1 MAPRPDDRVPQS
13 PPRRTLT
20 MLFSDLSDS
29 TLLASSGEPEDYLDV
44 LNYLRRQ
51 CLEIVPRHGGTIVDF
66 SGDGFLAMFGHPEP
80 TESDA
85 RHAVEAALE
94 MHAVI
99 RKAPF
104 RGAGGTSG
112 LTLHSGV
119 HSGLVLVIE
128 NDLFPGRHAVVGET
142 PNLAAKLSDAAARDE
157 ILVSEVTLGSDQHFF
172 EVQPR
177 GSVAISGKA
186 GLVPALQVLGLSS
199 TNTRF
204 EARSRRGLTP
214 FVGRSDA
221 RTVLD
226 GHLREACAGTT
237 RLVYVVGPAGLGKTR
252 LIEEFLTS
260 GTSAGCR
267 VHRGYCDSDPSAQPL
282 LPFVQMLR
290 ASAGS
295 ERPPHLGPL
304 TPAEFCAHIQDLA
317 AQGPQVIFIDDWHW
331 ADDASRQML
340 RALLAL
346 KDVPL
351 LIVSATRFLLPVDP
365 HGAGAHEL
373 PLHPLGLAETIQ
385 AIRTLRPD
393 LEPFT
398 IPRIATKSGGY
409 PLFVE
414 ELCHVASP
422 DRLVDDAQPAG
433 NSLAW
438 LEALIEARVSLLP
451 PEQVRL
457 ARTAAVIGTIVPTWL
472 LERVSGYKAT
482 DPLVV
487 GLTTADLMLE
497 GELQGTLRFKHGVTR
512 DAIYKSVGRRER
524 SQTHLRVGE
533 LLEQV
538 DQGSDQA
545 TDSLAYHFNAA
556 GDAPRAIKYA
566 EQSGDRA
573 LAAGA
578 LDRARH
584 QYQVALTHLRPL
596 HSSPDAARRYLEL
609 AQRMGVACVYDP
621 TRAHL
626 EIFRDALAIAQE
638 LDDEAELARAEY
650 WLGYIHYALGNLA
663 AAFEHCE
670 RAAAHCTTARA
681 AGTSPQLDALNVQIR
696 STFAQAKGAAGEYDG
711 VLEQLDLAADV
722 KRRHR
727 SGTRP
732 AVGMAYTLACKGG
745 LLADCGDFEAAHAC
759 FAEAMDVIRGRNS
772 PVEASVLAWKSAVH
786 VWRGEWHQA
795 IDTAHE
801 VQTIADRIESLYV
814 HSMAAVLIGYSRW
827 RLEPDLARIDEL
839 VQATQWLEERDKR
852 LYISLNHGWIA
863 TAMVDA
869 GQFDKARSYIEQ
881 ALARAR
887 VHDSL
892 GESMAYRALARMA
905 HAGHAPEPA
914 RHYLD
919 AALAASRRRRSKHEE
934 AVTLAQ
940 IGIDLL
946 RAAQPGEGRAA
957 VDQARAMFRTLGM
970 RWHEAAMERELA
982 AAPR

>member
-1 MAPRPDDRVPQS
+1 
-13 PPRRTLT
+13 

-44 LNYLRRQ
+44 LNFLRRQ
-51 CLEIVPRHGGTIVDF
+51 CLEIVPKHGGTIVDF
-66 SGDGFLAMFGHPEP
+66 SGDGFLAMFGYPEP

-104 RGAGGTSG
+104 RGAGGHAG

-128 NDLFPGRHAVVGET
+128 NDLFPGRHAVVGEA
-142 PNLAAKLSDAAARDE
+142 PNLAAKLSDAAGRDE

-172 EVQPR
+172 DVQPR
-177 GSVAISGKA
+177 GSVAILGRTA
-186 GLVPALQVLGLSS
+186 LVPALQVLGHSA

-214 FVGRSDA
+214 FVGRSHA
-221 RTVLD
+221 RSVLD
-226 GHLREACAGTT
+226 AHLREACAGSV

-252 LIEEFLTS
+252 LIEEFLSS
-260 GTSAGCR
+260 GAVAGCR
-267 VHRGYCDSDPSAQPL
+267 IHRGYCDSAPSAQPL

-290 ASAGS
+290 APGGNDGAAHQGA
-295 ERPPHLGPL
+295 L
-304 TPAEFCAHIQDLA
+304 TPVDFCAHIRQLA
-317 AQGPQVIFIDDWHW
+317 TQGPQVLFIDDWHW
-331 ADDASRQML
+331 ADDASRQTL
-340 RALLAL
+340 RALMAMTGI
-346 KDVPL
+346 PL

-373 PLHPLGLAETIQ
+373 PLYPLDETETIQ
-385 AIRTLRPD
+385 AIRILRPD
-393 LEPFT
+393 LEPFS
-398 IPRIATKSGGY
+398 IPRIARKSGGN

-422 DRLVDDAQPAG
+422 DRLVDTAQPSE

-438 LEALIEARVSLLP
+438 LEGLIESRVNLLP

-457 ARTAAVIGTIVPTWL
+457 ARTAAVIGTIIPTWL
-472 LERVSGYKAT
+472 LERVSGSSAS

-487 GLTTADLMLE
+487 GLAAADLLLE
-497 GELQGTLRFKHGVTR
+497 GEIQGTLRFKHGVTR

-533 LLEQV
+533 LLEQEG
-538 DQGSDQA
+538 QGSDQA
-545 TDSLAYHFNAA
+545 ADSLAYHFNAA
-556 GDAPRAIKYA
+556 GDAARAIKYA

-584 QYQVALTHLRPL
+584 QYQVALTHLRA
-596 HSSPDAARRYLEL
+596 SRASAETARRYLDL

-626 EIFRDALAIAQE
+626 AIFRDALAIAQE
-638 LDDEAELARAEY
+638 LDDEAELARSEY
-650 WLGYIHYALGNLA
+650 WLGYIHYALGEMP
-663 AAFEHCE
+663 AAFDHCE
-670 RAAAHCTTARA
+670 RAAAHCAKARA
-681 AGTSPQLDALNVQIR
+681 AGSSPQLEALNVQIR

-722 KRRHR
+722 KRKHR
-727 SGTRP
+727 SGARP

-759 FAEAMDVIRGRNS
+759 FAEALDVIRGRNS

-786 VWRGEWHQA
+786 VWRGEWREA
-795 IDTAHE
+795 IDTAVE

-814 HSMAAVLIGYSRW
+814 HAMAEVLIGYSRW
-827 RLEPDLARIDEL
+827 RLEPDLECIETLRR
-839 VQATQWLEERDKR
+839 ATTWLEDRNKR

-869 GQFDKARSYIEQ
+869 GQFASARPYVAR

-887 VHDSL
+887 AHDSL
-892 GESMAYRALARMA
+892 GASMAYRALARMA
-905 HAGHAPEPA
+905 HAGHANRPA

-919 AALAASRRRRSKHEE
+919 AALDAARRRGSKHEE
-934 AVTLAQ
+934 AVTLAH
-940 IGIDLL
+940 IGVDEV
-946 RAAQPGEGRAA
+946 RAGRSAEGLPV
-957 VDQARAMFRTLGM
+957 VDDARAMFRALGM
-970 RWHEAAMERELA
+970 RWHEAAMDRELA
-982 AAPR
+982 ASPR